1 LIILYNREINKYEG
15 GTLMA
20 DFKGI
25 AEALIEGNAGK
36 VKDLVQAA
44 VDEGVEA
51 KKILDEGLISGMEVV
66 GVRFKNCEIYVP
78 EVLVSA
84 RAMHTG
90 MEILE
95 PILAKAGVKAKGVF
109 VVGTVKGDLHD
120 IGKNLVAMMLKGAG
134 WKVVDLGVD
143 VAPDKFVQAA
153 IDENADVIGLS
164 ALLTTTMVNMKEVVE
179 LAKNKDCKAKIVVG
193 GAPLTQSYADEIGA
207 HGYAPDAATAS
218 EIVGSFA

>member
-1 LIILYNREINKYEG
+1 
-15 GTLMA
+15 MA

-25 AEALIEGNAGK
+25 AEALIAGDAGK
-36 VKDLVQAA
+36 VKDLVKGA
-44 VDEGVEA
+44 VDEGVGPQQV
-51 KKILDEGLISGMEVV
+51 LDEGLISGMEVV

-84 RAMHTG
+84 RAMSAG
-90 MEILE
+90 MEIIE
-95 PILAKAGVKAKGVF
+95 PLLAKAGVKARGVF

-143 VAPDKFVQAA
+143 IDADKFVQAA
-153 IDENADVIGLS
+153 MDEDADVIGLS
-164 ALLTTTMVNMKEVVE
+164 ALLTTTMVNMKSVIE

-207 HGYAPDAATAS
+207 DGYAPDAATAT
-218 EIVGSFA
+218 EIVNKLA

>member
-1 LIILYNREINKYEG
+1 
-15 GTLMA
+15 MA

-25 AEALIEGNAGK
+25 AEALIAGDAGK
-36 VKDLVQAA
+36 VKDLVKSA
-44 VDEGVEA
+44 VDEGIGPQQV
-51 KKILDEGLISGMEVV
+51 LDEGLIAGMEVV

-84 RAMHTG
+84 RAMSAG
-90 MEILE
+90 MDIIE
-95 PILAKAGVKAKGVF
+95 PLLAKAGVKARGVF

-143 VAPDKFVQAA
+143 IDAEKFVQSA
-153 IDENADVIGLS
+153 IDEDADVIGLS
-164 ALLTTTMVNMKEVVE
+164 ALLTTTMVNMKSVIE
-179 LAKNKDCKAKIVVG
+179 LAKNKDCKAKVVVG

-207 HGYAPDAATAS
+207 DGYAPDAATAS
-218 EIVGSFA
+218 EIVGKLI

>member
-1 LIILYNREINKYEG
+1 
-15 GTLMA
+15 MA

-25 AEALIEGNAGK
+25 AEALIAGDAPK
-36 VKDLVQAA
+36 VKDLVKGA
-44 VDEGVEA
+44 VDEGIGPRQV
-51 KKILDEGLISGMEVV
+51 LDEGLIAGMEVV

-84 RAMHTG
+84 RAMSAG
-90 MEILE
+90 MDIIE
-95 PILAKAGVKAKGVF
+95 PLLAAAGVKARGVF
-109 VVGTVKGDLHD
+109 IVGTVKGDLHD

-143 VAPDKFVQAA
+143 IDAEKFVQSA
-153 IDENADVIGLS
+153 IDEDADVIGLS
-164 ALLTTTMVNMKEVVE
+164 ALLTTTMVNMKSVIE

-207 HGYAPDAATAS
+207 DGYAPDAATAS
-218 EIVGSFA
+218 EIVNSLA

>member
-1 LIILYNREINKYEG
+1 
-15 GTLMA
+15 MA

-36 VKDLVQAA
+36 VKDLVQEAA
-44 VDEGVEA
+44 DEGVVPQ
-51 KKILDEGLISGMEVV
+51 KILDEGLIAGMEVV

-84 RAMHTG
+84 RAMHAG
-90 MEILE
+90 MDILE
-95 PILAKAGVKAKGVF
+95 PLLAASGAKARGVF
-109 VVGTVKGDLHD
+109 IVGTVKGDLHD
-120 IGKNLVAMMLKGAG
+120 IGKNLVAMMLTGTG

-143 VAPDKFVQAA
+143 IAPEKFVQTAL
-153 IDENADVIGLS
+153 DEDADVIGLS
-164 ALLTTTMVNMKEVVE
+164 ALLTTTMVNMKSVIE

-207 HGYAPDAATAS
+207 DGYAPDAATAS
-218 EIVGSFA
+218 EIISSMG

>member
-1 LIILYNREINKYEG
+1 
-15 GTLMA
+15 MA

-25 AEALIEGNAGK
+25 AEALIAGDAGK
-36 VKDLVQAA
+36 VKDLVKGA
-44 VDEGVEA
+44 VDEGIGPRQV
-51 KKILDEGLISGMEVV
+51 LDEGLIAGMEVV

-84 RAMHTG
+84 RAMSAG
-90 MEILE
+90 MDIIE
-95 PILAKAGVKAKGVF
+95 PLLAAAGIKARGVF
-109 VVGTVKGDLHD
+109 IVGTVKGDLHD

-143 VAPDKFVQAA
+143 IDAEKFVQSA
-153 IDENADVIGLS
+153 IDEDADVIGLS
-164 ALLTTTMVNMKEVVE
+164 ALLTTTMVNMKSVIE

-207 HGYAPDAATAS
+207 DGYAPDAATAS
-218 EIVGSFA
+218 EIVNSLV

>member
-1 LIILYNREINKYEG
+1 
-15 GTLMA
+15 MA

-36 VKDLVQAA
+36 VKDLVQGAA
-44 VDEGVEA
+44 DEGVVPQ
-51 KKILDEGLISGMEVV
+51 KILDEGLIAGMEVV

-84 RAMHTG
+84 RAMHAG
-90 MEILE
+90 MDILE
-95 PILAKAGVKAKGVF
+95 PLLAASGAKARGVF
-109 VVGTVKGDLHD
+109 IVGTVKGDLHD
-120 IGKNLVAMMLKGAG
+120 IGKNLVAMMLTGTG

-143 VAPDKFVQAA
+143 VDAEKFVQTAL
-153 IDENADVIGLS
+153 DVDADVIGLS
-164 ALLTTTMVNMKEVVE
+164 ALLTTTMVNMKSVIE

-207 HGYAPDAATAS
+207 DGYAPDAATAS
-218 EIVGSFA
+218 EIISSMG

>member
-1 LIILYNREINKYEG
+1 
-15 GTLMA
+15 MA

-36 VKDLVQAA
+36 VKDLVQGAA
-44 VDEGVEA
+44 DEGEGPQ
-51 KKILDEGLISGMEVV
+51 KILDEGLIAGMEVV

-84 RAMHTG
+84 RAMHAG
-90 MEILE
+90 MDILE
-95 PILAKAGVKAKGVF
+95 PLLAASGAKARGVF
-109 VVGTVKGDLHD
+109 IVGTVKGDLHD
-120 IGKNLVAMMLKGAG
+120 IGKNLVAMMLTGTG

-143 VAPDKFVQAA
+143 VDAEKFVQTAL
-153 IDENADVIGLS
+153 DVDADVIGLS
-164 ALLTTTMVNMKEVVE
+164 ALLTTTMVNMKSVIE

-207 HGYAPDAATAS
+207 DGYAPDAATAS
-218 EIVGSFA
+218 EIISSMG

>member
-1 LIILYNREINKYEG
+1 
-15 GTLMA
+15 MA

-25 AEALIEGNAGK
+25 AESLIAGNANK
-36 VKDLVQAA
+36 VKELVQAA
-44 VDEGVEA
+44 ADEKVSPQ
-51 KKILDEGLISGMEVV
+51 KILDEGLIAGMEVV

-84 RAMHTG
+84 RAMHAG

-95 PILAKAGVKAKGVF
+95 PLLAETGAKAKGVF

-143 VAPDKFVQAA
+143 VDAEKYVQAA
-153 IDENADVIGLS
+153 VDDSADVIGLS
-164 ALLTTTMVNMKEVVE
+164 ALLTTTMVNMKQVIE
-179 LAKNKDCKAKIVVG
+179 LAKNKDCKARIVVG
-193 GAPLTQSYADEIGA
+193 GAPLTQNYANEIGA
-207 HGYAPDAATAS
+207 GGYAPDAATAVEVIS
-218 EIVGSFA
+218 GLV

>member
-1 LIILYNREINKYEG
+1 MG
-15 GTLMA
+15 GTFMA

-25 AEALIEGNAGK
+25 AESLIEGNAGK
-36 VKDLVQAA
+36 AKELVQSA
-44 VDEGVEA
+44 VDEGVDP

-84 RAMHTG
+84 RAMHGG

-95 PILAKAGVKAKGVF
+95 PLLAAAGAKARGIF

-120 IGKNLVAMMLKGAG
+120 IGKNLVAMMLKGGG

-143 VAPDKFVQAA
+143 VDAEKFVQAA
-153 IDENADVIGLS
+153 IDEDADVIGLS
-164 ALLTTTMVNMKEVVE
+164 ALLTTTMVNMKSVIE
-179 LAKNKDCKAKIVVG
+179 LAKTKDCRARVVVG

-207 HGYAPDAATAS
+207 HGYAPDAATATEVVNS
-218 EIVGSFA
+218 LV

>member
-1 LIILYNREINKYEG
+1 
-15 GTLMA
+15 MA

-36 VKDLVQAA
+36 VKDLVQGAA
-44 VDEGVEA
+44 DEGA
-51 KKILDEGLISGMEVV
+51 GPQKILDEGLIAGMEVV

-84 RAMHTG
+84 RAMHAG
-90 MEILE
+90 MDILE
-95 PILAKAGVKAKGVF
+95 PLLAASGAKARGVF
-109 VVGTVKGDLHD
+109 IVGTVKGDLHD
-120 IGKNLVAMMLKGAG
+120 IGKNLVAMMLTGTG

-143 VAPDKFVQAA
+143 VDAEKFVQTAL
-153 IDENADVIGLS
+153 DEDADVIGLS
-164 ALLTTTMVNMKEVVE
+164 ALLTTTMVNMKSVIE

-207 HGYAPDAATAS
+207 DGYAPDAATAS
-218 EIVGSFA
+218 EIISSMG